1 MFREEKQCHYTF
13 KLLLLCCYPKWVRRK
28 ASGPICWLEGPR
40 PVFALVCYW
49 SAGSYFHFLWSLPV
63 KHNSMERRSMWLSG
77 AIQELGKSRLIHV
90 PFREEASW
98 EQPQHKSPTWR
109 CIPQTCNTD
118 PSLQHF
124 QETGNHR
131 SYSPKL
137 VIRKSFSCFQRD
149 QHCLTLPACSCFP
162 PHQRQGSAVFPGLP
176 QLPPLPLF
184 HPSSKSERRMQW
196 NRSNRRRKAFQSWAN
211 NQALYIQLTKLL
223 KIGKQTNKQNW
234 SNKWK
239 IMHGGGKC
247 VQNSVALNY
256 F

>member
-1 MFREEKQCHYTF
+1 M
-13 KLLLLCCYPKWVRRK
+13 
-28 ASGPICWLEGPR
+28 SGPICWLESPR

-131 SYSPKL
+131 SHSPKR
-137 VIRKSFSCFQRD
+137 VIKKSLFPASKEISTAWLCQPALAFHLIRDREVLCSQGCHNCLLSLFSIPVPSLKGGCNETD
-149 QHCLTLPACSCFP
+149 LTDA
-162 PHQRQGSAVFPGLP
+162 
-176 QLPPLPLF
+176 
-184 HPSSKSERRMQW
+184 ERPF
-196 NRSNRRRKAFQSWAN
+196 KAEQ
-211 NQALYIQLTKLL
+211 ITKPFIFNL
-223 KIGKQTNKQNW
+223 QNFW
-234 SNKWK
+234 R
-239 IMHGGGKC
+239 
-247 VQNSVALNY
+247 
-256 F
+256 